1 MADISDPIH
10 YDMLVRAQPHLSW
23 KLPRKCHHAAS
34 CCRAPRR
41 WPALPP
47 FARRSLLVVA
57 PTLLLP
63 RSRTRTHTTTPCTQ
77 VIGGGSGGLACSK
90 KAAQLGKK
98 VAVCDFVQPS
108 PVGTTWGLGGTC
120 VNVGCIPKKLMHQAA
135 LLGEAMK
142 DAGSYGWEAP
152 PPKHNW
158 ETMVGNVQAHVKSLN
173 FGYRAELMT
182 AAVKYYNAYATFVDA
197 KTVEAV
203 DKKGKKTYITADHFV
218 LAVGGRPKYADIPGA
233 KELCIT
239 SDDVFAMKTPPGKT
253 LVIGAS
259 YVALECAGF
268 IHGTGY
274 ETTVMMRSIP
284 LRGFDQQMAMQIK
297 TYMEEHGIGFLDK
310 AVPEKVEA
318 GANGKK
324 LVTYKFADGTVATG
338 EYDTVLF
345 AVGRDV
351 CTKTMGLETTGV
363 ATNPKNGKIPTV
375 AEQTNVPHIYAIGDV
390 IDGDALTP
398 PSALTELTPVAIQ
411 AGKLLA
417 LRLYAGGT
425 EQMDYQGVPT
435 TIYTPLEYGCVGLA
449 EEDAEVKY
457 GKDNLEVYHSYYK
470 PLEWTVPHRGDNA
483 CYAKL
488 ICNKLDSERV
498 VGLHVCGPNSGEMT
512 QGFAVAL
519 KCGATK
525 ADFDRTVGIHPTNV
539 EQFTTLNVTKG
550 SGKSAETTGC

>member
-1 MADISDPIH
+1 MTDVTDPIH
-10 YDMLVRAQPHLSW
+10 YDLVVCTLPSTFPPGDTEVERASSLPHLIFS
-23 KLPRKCHHAAS
+23 A
-34 CCRAPRR
+34 
-41 WPALPP
+41 
-47 FARRSLLVVA
+47 
-57 PTLLLP
+57 TLACIP
-63 RSRTRTHTTTPCTQ
+63 IQ

-135 LLGEAMK
+135 LLGEAAK
-142 DAGSYGWEAP
+142 DAESYGWEAAA

-158 ETMVGNVQAHVKSLN
+158 ETMVGNVQAHIKSLN

-182 AAVKYYNAYATFVDA
+182 NAVKYYNAYATFIDP
-197 KTVEAV
+197 KTIEAV
-203 DKKGKKTYITADHFV
+203 DKKGKKTLMTADHFV
-218 LAVGGRPKYADIPGA
+218 VAVGGRPKYPDIPGV
-233 KELCIT
+233 KELCVT
-239 SDDVFAMKTPPGKT
+239 SDDIFAMKTAPGKT

-274 ETTVMMRSIP
+274 DTTVMMRSIP

-297 TYMEEHGIGFLDK
+297 TYMEEHGIAFLDK

-318 GANGKK
+318 AEGGKK
-324 LVTYKFADGTVATG
+324 RVTYKFASGEIATG
-338 EYDTVLF
+338 EYDTVML

-351 CTKTMGLETTGV
+351 CTKTMGLEKTGV
-363 ATNPKNGKIPTV
+363 TINPKNGKIPTV

-390 IDGDALTP
+390 IDGDALEP

-417 LRLYAGGT
+417 MRLYGEET

-435 TIYTPLEYGCVGLA
+435 TVYTPLEYGCVGLT
-449 EEDAEVKY
+449 EEDAEAKY
-457 GKDNLEVYHSYYK
+457 GKENLEVYHSYYK

-488 ICNKLDSERV
+488 ICNKLDGEKV
-498 VGLHVCGPNSGEMT
+498 VGLHICGPNAGEMT

-525 ADFDRTVGIHPTNV
+525 KHFDQTVGIHPTNV
-539 EQFTTLNVTKG
+539 EQFTTLHVTKS
-550 SGKSAETTGC
+550 SGLSAETTGC